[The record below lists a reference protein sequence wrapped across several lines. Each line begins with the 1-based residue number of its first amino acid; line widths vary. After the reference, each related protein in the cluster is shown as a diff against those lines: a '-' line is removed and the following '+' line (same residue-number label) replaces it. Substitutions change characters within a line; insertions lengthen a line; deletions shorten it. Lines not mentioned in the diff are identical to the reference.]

1 MALEGTWIDDIIKYV
16 VHEILPKDQV
26 KSRKIQK
33 PAARYLIYDGTLYRR
48 SFTKPLL

>member
-16 VHEILPKDQV
+16 VHEILPEDQV

-33 PAARYLIYDGTLYRR
+33 QAARYLIYDGTLYRR
-48 SFTKPLL
+48 SFTKLLL